1 MTDAPPDRP
10 YPERTP
16 PPGSGY
22 PTSPARRRNGMGTA
36 ALILGVLALVLAV
49 LIIFSAL
56 AIPLGLVAAILG
68 AVGLARAGR
77 GEADNRGAALA
88 GLITGLLGLVIGVV
102 WVASIG
108 TFFTTHANDFG
119 TFGRCIDRATTDA
132 QRQACARGLSDRLK
146 R

>member
-1 MTDAPPDRP
+1 VTDAPADRP

-16 PPGSGY
+16 PPAGGY
-22 PTSPARRRNGMGTA
+22 PTSPVRRRNGMGTA
-36 ALILGVLALVLAV
+36 SLVLGVLALVLAV

-68 AVGLARAGR
+68 GVGLSRAGR
-77 GEADNRGAALA
+77 GEADNRAAA
-88 GLITGLLGLVIGVV
+88 VTGLITGLLGLVIGVV

-119 TFGRCIDRATTDA
+119 TFGRCVDRATTDT
-132 QRQACARGLSDRLK
+132 QRQACARELTDRLK